1 MYKLLTS
8 VTVNSRT
15 YHITH
20 NGDFRM
26 VLDCLSALRDE
37 NISGDSRVLASLL
50 IFYNEFN
57 ALHDIHAHNEDITEL
72 LNFMLN
78 FISGGEE
85 DNDNGGRRNKPLI
98 DWEKDSNMICSAINK
113 VAGTEIRAL
122 EYLHWWTFL
131 GYYMAVGESTLSTVL
146 TIRDKM
152 TRGKKLEKW
161 ESEFKRDNPNLFI
174 WKSTSVEERE
184 IDNYVRQLWNSGE

>member
-1 MYKLLTS
+1 
-8 VTVNSRT
+8 
-15 YHITH
+15 
-20 NGDFRM
+20 M
-26 VLDCLSALRDE
+26 VLDCMSALRDE
-37 NISGDSRVLASLL
+37 NISEDSRVLASLL

-57 ALHDIHAHNEDITEL
+57 SLQDIHRHNDDMSDL
-72 LNFMLN
+72 LKFMFR

-85 DNDNGGRRNKPLI
+85 EEDNGGRRHKPLV

-122 EYLHWWTFL
+122 DYLHWWTFL
-131 GYYMAVGESTLSTVL
+131 GYYMAVGESTLSTVMS
-146 TIRDKM
+146 IRDKM

-161 ESEFKRDNPNLFI
+161 EAEFKRDNPNLFI

-184 IDNYVRQLWNSGE
+184 MDNYIRQLWNNGE